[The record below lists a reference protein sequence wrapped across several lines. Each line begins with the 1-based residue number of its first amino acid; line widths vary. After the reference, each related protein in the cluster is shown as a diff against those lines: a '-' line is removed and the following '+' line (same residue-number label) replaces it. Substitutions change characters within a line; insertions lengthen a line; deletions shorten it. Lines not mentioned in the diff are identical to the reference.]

1 MITPVF
7 KKLNFKDQS
16 EILIQNA
23 PASFKPEI
31 KAISALASVSTV
43 TKSKHDF
50 LLFFVSTLK
59 EINTAIKVIEKN
71 KTEAV
76 IWFAYPKQSSKK
88 YTCEFNRDTGWQ
100 AIGDIGLEPV
110 RQIAV
115 DEDWSALRF
124 KKPEQIKKMIRR
136 ESMTLTKAGKEKSI
150 NKSTIAIKENSPLP
164 MLLKQVKS
172 SEISQMFGK
181 PCLKLNG
188 KAFAAWHLDCMIFKL
203 KGEEREAALKLKG
216 AKMWDPSG
224 KGIPMKEWIQLGQ
237 MHEAQFKKI
246 VVSASKNAV

>member
-16 EILIQNA
+16 AILIQNA
-23 PASFKPEI
+23 PDSFKSEV
-31 KAISALASVSTV
+31 KAISVLAAVSTAA
-43 TKSKHDF
+43 KSKHDF

-59 EINTAIKVIEKN
+59 EINTAVKVIEKN
-71 KTEAV
+71 KTDAV

-88 YTCEFNRDTGWQ
+88 HTCEFNRDTGWQ
-100 AIGDIGLEPV
+100 VLGDIGLEPV
-110 RQIAV
+110 RQVAI

-136 ESMTLTKAGKEKSI
+136 ESMTLTKAGKEKTI
-150 NKSTIAIKENSPLP
+150 NKSGVAIKENSPLP
-164 MLLKQVKS
+164 ALLKQVKS

-188 KAFAAWHLDCMIFKL
+188 KAFAAWHQECMIFKL
-203 KGEEREAALKLKG
+203 KGEEREEILKLKG

-224 KGIPMKEWIQLGQ
+224 KSRPMKEWIQLEQ
-237 MHEAQFKKI
+237 IHEAHFKKL

>member
-1 MITPVF
+1 MTPLF

-16 EILIQNA
+16 ALLIHNA
-23 PASFKPEI
+23 PDSFKHEI
-31 KAISALASVSTV
+31 KAISELASVST
-43 TKSKHDF
+43 TSKSKHDF
-50 LLFFVSTLK
+50 LIFFVTTLK
-59 EINTAIKVIEKN
+59 EMNAAIKTIEKN

-100 AIGDIGLEPV
+100 ALGDIGLEPV
-110 RQIAV
+110 RQVAI

-136 ESMTLTKAGKEKSI
+136 ESMTLTKAGKEKTI

-188 KAFAAWHLDCMIFKL
+188 KAYAAWHQDCMIFKL
-203 KGEEREAALKLKG
+203 KGEERETTLKLNG

-224 KGIPMKEWIQLGQ
+224 KDRPMKEWIQLGQ
-237 MHEAQFKKI
+237 MHEAHFKKLI
-246 VVSASKNAV
+246 VSASKNAV